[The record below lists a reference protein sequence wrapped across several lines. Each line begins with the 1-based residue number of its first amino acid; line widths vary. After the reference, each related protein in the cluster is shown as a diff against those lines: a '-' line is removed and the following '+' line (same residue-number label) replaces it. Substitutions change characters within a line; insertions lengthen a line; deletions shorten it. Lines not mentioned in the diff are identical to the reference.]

1 MLAELMRNRQACSLQ
16 GSPQLFGVIVY
27 ILFGGIVYM
36 FLEALVEITM
46 VSSTPRNKKR
56 IATNLLP
63 GLLAILLRRSPEAG
77 ARLIIQ

>member
-16 GSPQLFGVIVY
+16 GSPLLFEV
-27 ILFGGIVYM
+27 IVYM
-36 FLEALVEITM
+36 FLEELAEIIM
-46 VSSTPRNKKR
+46 VSIPRNKKR